1 MALKKLALIPGIN
14 REVTSLAGKGGYF
27 DCDKVRFRSGFP
39 ERIGG
44 WTPLTQ
50 NGAPFLGTG
59 RSLINWVSL
68 DNADLLGIGTHLK
81 HYVEAGGVYHDV
93 TPLKTT
99 TVTASNAFTTTAGF
113 ATVQITVASHG
124 CATGDFITV
133 TTASTTVSSAVAA
146 VDVVIDV
153 ASTTNFATA
162 GTVWIDDEL
171 IGYTGVTATS
181 FTGCTRGVG
190 GTSAV
195 SHDAGTTVYD
205 DIGGISGEILDDNYS
220 VTVVGSNIVSVEAA
234 IPATSTATLGYASI
248 ALEVPTGGDIY
259 TVGRGWGAG
268 VWGGGTTRKWNRP
281 ADTGI
286 GIQLRLWNQSNFG
299 EWLLLGVRGS
309 ALYVWKP
316 NASPSIFDRAT
327 KLTAEAGASDVP
339 TIHNHFLVSDVSRFA
354 ICFGVNDY
362 GSADLDPMLIRWS
375 DQESIVNW
383 TPSITNQASFQRLS
397 KGSYIVTAKQ
407 TGQEILV
414 WTDTSVY
421 SMQYIGPPYVW
432 GLTMLM
438 DNVSIMSTNAVVVN
452 DSSVVWM
459 GKGNFYIYDGQVKTL
474 PCSVRRYVFD
484 DMNNDQEAQV
494 VSGINGVYDELW
506 WFYCS
511 AGSNEIDRYVIY
523 NDVENLWY
531 YGTLNRT
538 AWLYS
543 PIRQHPMAVKDGQ
556 VYYHESGDNDGET
569 NPAQAIDS
577 YVQTSDIDIDD
588 GDRFAFIWRTVPDI
602 TFDGSTSANPQATL
616 SIKARRNPGAAY
628 LPTASGE
635 VISANDYTAAPV
647 HLVQRFT
654 QYVYTRVRGRQISL
668 RVGSNSLGTHW
679 RMGIP
684 RIDVKSDG
692 RG

>member
-1 MALKKLALIPGIN
+1 MALKKLALVPGIN

-50 NGAPFLGTG
+50 TGAPFLGTG
-59 RSLINWVSL
+59 RSLINWISL

-81 HYVEAGGVYHDV
+81 YYVEAGGTYNDI
-93 TPLKTT
+93 TPLKAT
-99 TVTASNAFTTTAGF
+99 TVTASNAFTTTAGS
-113 ATVQITVASHG
+113 ATVQVTVASHG
-124 CATGDFITV
+124 CANGDFIGI
-133 TTASTTVSSAVAA
+133 TTKTTTVSSLVSDI
-146 VDVVIDV
+146 DVVVNV
-153 ASTTNFATA
+153 ASTTDFATVGA
-162 GTVWIDDEL
+162 VWIDSEL
-171 IGYTGVTATS
+171 IVYTGVTATS
-181 FTGCTRGVG
+181 FTGCIRGAG

-195 SHDAGTTVYD
+195 SHDASTTVYID
-205 DIGGISGEILDDNYS
+205 VGGISGSILNDNYS
-220 VTVVGSNIVSVEAA
+220 VTVVGSNDVNIGVAA
-234 IPATSTATLGYASI
+234 LATSTATSGYASV

-268 VWGGGTTRKWNRP
+268 AWGGGTTRKWNRP

-407 TGQEILV
+407 TGSEILV

-432 GLTMLM
+432 GLSMLM
-438 DNVSIMSTNAVVVN
+438 DNVSLMSTNAVVVN

-484 DMNNDQEAQV
+484 DMNNDQAAQV

-523 NDVENLWY
+523 NDAENLWY

-543 PIRQHPMAVKDGQ
+543 PVRQHPMAVKDGQ

-588 GDRFAFIWRTVPDI
+588 GDRFAFVWRTVPDI

-616 SIKARRNPGAAY
+616 SIKARRNPGASY

-635 VISANDYTAAPV
+635 VISADNYTTAPV

-668 RVGSNSLGTHW
+668 RVGSNSLGTLW
-679 RMGIP
+679 RMGMP
-684 RIDVKSDG
+684 RIDVKVDG